1 MGLKIVRLGSARAE
15 NEGVRIG
22 TVRRPPRGVPKSEY
36 AAQNWYDV
44 WLPNIAPTAELMK
57 VGQAVETE
65 SDWAAFCKRFRR
77 ELAAPEKAHVLD
89 LLAVLS
95 QTTNFSAKTRSDAIA
110 PSCASCWRSGAPGS
124 TSQHRSSWKESAGA
138 TGPSASTLPQLTPE
152 GRSTCG
158 RR

>member
-36 AAQNWYDV
+36 ATQNWYDV

-95 QTTNFSAKTRSDAIA
+95 QTTNFSIGCYCENEERCHRAILRQLLA
-110 PSCASCWRSGAPGS
+110 ERGA
-124 TSQHRSSWKESAGA
+124 R
-138 TGPSASTLPQLTPE
+138 LD
-152 GRSTCG
+152 
-158 RR
+158 